1 MTLLSRCAAALI
13 TGMPI
18 YVAEISGRAL
28 AAMNAETTFTA
39 EDWFGGPAFHRELTL
54 LLDEDGNPLWD
65 GEAEIHV
72 RAANSVEEEIWKRER
87 AAAVT
92 GGIVD
97 EDDAKVLVFL
107 INVFDLDVRRHGA
120 LN

>member
-1 MTLLSRCAAALI
+1 
-13 TGMPI
+13 MPI

-39 EDWFGGPAFHRELTL
+39 EDRFGGPAFHRELTV

-72 RAANSVEEEIWKRER
+72 RAANSSRRRYGRGSAPQRSGRESSMR
-87 AAAVT
+87 MRPRSWC
-92 GGIVD
+92 
-97 EDDAKVLVFL
+97 F
-107 INVFDLDVRRHGA
+107 
-120 LN
+120 